1 MSGLKELVESLNG
14 TVLFGGM
21 IVQFSDTTFQ
31 EAVKKIYEMGV
42 EAERKACAKVCEEN
56 WRYTANASE
65 MAEYIRARN
74 ET

>member
-1 MSGLKELVESLNG
+1 MSGLKELVESLDG

-42 EAERKACAKVCEEN
+42 EAEREACAKWLEDVVDAPN
-56 WRYTANASE
+56 W
-65 MAEYIRARN
+65 AEIIRARN
-74 ET
+74 AT